1 MSRVRIG
8 VSGWRYPPWRGVFY
22 PKKLAQRK
30 ELTFIGETFDTV
42 EINGSF
48 YSLQTP
54 SSYRMWRASV
64 PPDFVFAV
72 KGSRFITHMK
82 RLRGVEIALANFF
95 ASGVLALGE
104 SMGPI
109 LWQLPARAT
118 FDEDLLRSFLAQLPR
133 TTDDAARLA
142 KRHDDRIHAR
152 AVLRADARRP
162 ILHALEPRHPS
173 FGCETALRLLRE
185 YDVAMVVSDTAQKF
199 PMFDHATASFSYVRL
214 HGDTEIYKSGYSEAA
229 LASWASRIDAWRKHG
244 DVYVYFDND
253 MKVHAPFDAL
263 ALRDMVDGKRSAAMR
278 SA

>member
-22 PKKLAQRK
+22 PEKLAQRK
-30 ELTFIGETFDTV
+30 ELAFIGETFDTV

-54 SSYRMWRASV
+54 SCYRTWRASV
-64 PPDFVFAV
+64 PVDFVFAV

-82 RLRGVEIALANFF
+82 RLRGVETALANFF

-109 LWQLPARAT
+109 LWQLPARAA
-118 FDEDLLRSFLAQLPR
+118 FDEDSLRSFFALLPR

-152 AVLRADARRP
+152 AVLRADARRS
-162 ILHALEPRHPS
+162 ILHALEPRHAS
-173 FGCETALRLLRE
+173 FGSKSALRLLRD
-185 YDVAMVVSDTAQKF
+185 YDVAMVVSDTAKKF
-199 PMFDHATASFSYVRL
+199 PMFDHVTSSFSYVRL
-214 HGDTEIYKSGYSEAA
+214 HGDTEIYKSGYSESA
-229 LASWASRIDAWRKHG
+229 LGTWASRVDGWRKRG

-263 ALRDMVDGKRSAAMR
+263 TLREMVDGKRSAAKR